1 MKYLFIFLF
10 VICGNSLFA
19 QNDFG
24 FSFFENESQPE
35 INPSYLL
42 VYQVHEDY
50 MLFSGGMASSS
61 KRWKTK
67 SVVFES
73 EKELFN
79 FLNSSDYLGSEKKD
93 VRLKEW
99 QIVGIWNLQSS
110 EKITIKLKS
119 ETVKKEK
126 EVVIESEE
134 WVNRWFEK
142 SEN

>member
-1 MKYLFIFLF
+1 
-10 VICGNSLFA
+10 
-19 QNDFG
+19 
-24 FSFFENESQPE
+24 
-35 INPSYLL
+35 
-42 VYQVHEDY
+42 
-50 MLFSGGMASSS
+50 MASPS